1 MTQTTYQTS
10 QGLIKVTLERKS
22 EGAITATV
30 GEQTYVLTATQM
42 GEGDWMLETGGRRI
56 HVFTASDGG
65 RRFAHVLGGPVYAL
79 KIAEPAAR
87 RRGGAVVD
95 AGRLTAQMPGQ
106 VAEVL
111 VTQGETVTAGQPL
124 IILEAMK
131 MEIRVAAPSDG
142 VVREIFVRKGDI
154 VEREQQLLSLE

>member
-1 MTQTTYQTS
+1 MTQTTYQTG

-22 EGAITATV
+22 EGTVTATV
-30 GEQTYVLTATQM
+30 GDQTYELTATPT
-42 GEGDWMLETGGRRI
+42 GEGDWILETSGRRI
-56 HVFTASDGG
+56 HVFTA
-65 RRFAHVLGGPVYAL
+65 
-79 KIAEPAAR
+79 R
-87 RRGGAVVD
+87 RRTAAVVD

-124 IILEAMK
+124 MILEAMK

-142 VVREIFVRKGDI
+142 IVREIYVKKGDL
-154 VEREQQLLSLE
+154 VEREQQLLALE

>member
-1 MTQTTYQTS
+1 MTQTTYQTG

-22 EGAITATV
+22 EGTVTATV
-30 GEQTYVLTATQM
+30 GDQTYELTATPT
-42 GEGDWMLETGGRRI
+42 GEGDWILETSGRRI
-56 HVFTASDGG
+56 HVFTASDGM
-65 RRFAHVLGGPVYAL
+65 RRFAQVPGGPVYAL
-79 KIAEPAAR
+79 RIAEPAAR
-87 RRGGAVVD
+87 RRTAAVVD

-124 IILEAMK
+124 MILEAMK

-142 VVREIFVRKGDI
+142 IVREIYVKKGDL
-154 VEREQQLLSLE
+154 VEREQQLLALE